1 MTRCGQPRELPASID
16 LSAYRIV
23 QEALTNVVK
32 HARTNSCRVLIG
44 YGQDEL
50 ILEVTDNGLG
60 LPAMAGAGVSQ
71 HGSSLALA
79 VGAPGPVGAGIG
91 GGSAGEAVLP
101 AVSTTPGSN
110 TPDGSAGDGWAGQR
124 CVIGGSGHGII
135 GMRERVSLLGGEF
148 SAGPLPGYGF
158 QVSAHTR
165 CLREAPRPGMTLRV
179 VVADDQALVRVGFCG
194 IIAATP
200 GFTVVGEAGNG
211 AEAVEAARRTSPD
224 VILMDVRMPV
234 MDGIEATR
242 RITASSDVRA
252 LILTTFDLDEY
263 VFAALRAGASGF
275 LLKDTLPADLLTAIR
290 VIAAGEA
297 LLAPSVTRRLI
308 GEFTRTRLGT
318 GPGSGVE
325 PGSGAGPGSGD
336 PRAAAQGSG
345 SGSPCDRLQ
354 RVLTERE
361 LEVLT
366 MVARGMS
373 NAEIAEELTISPAT
387 AKTHVAHLLTKLDA
401 RDRIQLVIIAY
412 QSGLCDS
419 GGRPPE
425 PPAGPRRSSP

>member
-1 MTRCGQPRELPASID
+1 
-16 LSAYRIV
+16 
-23 QEALTNVVK
+23 
-32 HARTNSCRVLIG
+32 
-44 YGQDEL
+44 
-50 ILEVTDNGLG
+50 
-60 LPAMAGAGVSQ
+60 
-71 HGSSLALA
+71 
-79 VGAPGPVGAGIG
+79 
-91 GGSAGEAVLP
+91 
-101 AVSTTPGSN
+101 
-110 TPDGSAGDGWAGQR
+110 
-124 CVIGGSGHGII
+124 
-135 GMRERVSLLGGEF
+135 
-148 SAGPLPGYGF
+148 
-158 QVSAHTR
+158 
-165 CLREAPRPGMTLRV
+165 MTLRV

-211 AEAVEAARRTSPD
+211 AEAVETARRTGPD

-290 VIAAGEA
+290 VVAGGEA

-308 GEFTRTRLGT
+308 GEFTRTQ
-318 GPGSGVE
+318 PD
-325 PGSGAGPGSGD
+325 AGPGSGEEPGG
-336 PRAAAQGSG
+336 PREAARDGGARS
-345 SGSPCDRLQ
+345 SCDRLQ

-361 LEVLT
+361 LEVLK

-412 QSGLCDS
+412 QSGLVAVLARGLVREVAPVVLEDEADR
-419 GGRPPE
+419 GEHGEQQPDQEE
-425 PPAGPRRSSP
+425 PPADREAEGGRGRREPEEQWPPAVRAEEPDLAGALLDLAVVVVFWSPRQAAPGEQHVEANEHGKTDGKRERYGAGRFLRDVPVHDVGTSEEEPAAEEQPAFDLHLSNLLSRLDGRRGGDLLLDPL